1 MPRTPLYQQ
10 LAQHYRQA
18 IAAGTLRV
26 GDKLPSLRTLMRL
39 HGVSLST
46 ALQVCRTLEDMG
58 WAQAR
63 DRSGYVV
70 RRPPQPGSAPDDA
83 PAVARLPDPAQFVGI
98 HEKVSRFIVRR
109 QQGGVQLDLSM
120 AYCAPQWYPGEALR
134 ATLAR
139 SLRQSPHWLTEP
151 PAQPPR
157 RFTEAIAQRALLAGM
172 RLSPQDVLPTHGCT
186 EALHLALRAVTQ
198 PGDVVA
204 VESPAFYGLLQVLES
219 LGLRA
224 LEVPASAPAGLSVD
238 ALELA
243 LTAYADIRAVVVVP
257 RLHNPLGSVMPD
269 AHKARLVR
277 LCAARGVA
285 VIEDDCYSALLDD
298 GHASRALQS
307 FDEDGSVIH
316 CASLH
321 KVLAPGLRLGW
332 MYGGRWHARVQM
344 LKHASSRHNAALP
357 LHAVGDFMQSGAY
370 DRHLHKL
377 RAALRVQRQ
386 RSADC
391 IAQHFPSGTNIAL
404 PPGGMQLWVE
414 LPETLSATAVFE
426 AALSEGILIAP
437 GMLFSNTGR
446 VDHCLRINCGQP
458 WSAELEAAL
467 RRLGALATAKKA
479 VCPDAPTP

>member
-1 MPRTPLYQQ
+1 MSRTPLYQQ
-10 LAQHYRQA
+10 LALHYRQA
-18 IAAGTLRV
+18 IEVGTLRV
-26 GDKLPSLRTLMRL
+26 GDKLPSLRTLMQL

-46 ALQVCRTLEDMG
+46 ALQACRTLESMG
-58 WAQAR
+58 WVQGR

-70 RRPPQPGSAPDDA
+70 QRPRNGGMAPKKA
-83 PAVARLPDPAQFVGI
+83 GAVIAQLPDPAQFVGI
-98 HEKVSRFIVRR
+98 HEKVSRFIARR
-109 QQGGVQLDLSM
+109 QQGGVEFDLSI
-120 AYCAPQWYPGEALR
+120 AYCVPQWYPGEALR

-139 SLRQSPHWLTEP
+139 SLRQYPHWLTEP
-151 PAQPPR
+151 PPAQPPQ
-157 RFTEAIAQRALLAGM
+157 RFGEAIAQRALLAGM

-224 LEVPASAPAGLSVD
+224 LEVPASAQTGLSVD

-243 LTAYADIRAVVVVP
+243 LTAYDGIRAVVVVP

-277 LCAARGVA
+277 LCAAQGVA
-285 VIEDDCYSALLDD
+285 VIEDDCYSELMDD
-298 GHASRALQS
+298 GHVPRALQS
-307 FDEDGSVIH
+307 FDTDGSVIH

-332 MYGGRWHARVQM
+332 IYGGRWHTRVQM

-357 LHAVGDFMQSGAY
+357 LHAAGEFMQSGAY

-377 RAALRVQRQ
+377 RAALRVQRE
-386 RSADC
+386 RSASC
-391 IAQHFPSGTNIAL
+391 IAKHFPAGTRIAL

-414 LPETLSATAVFE
+414 LPEELSATAVFE
-426 AALSEGILIAP
+426 AALREGILVAP
-437 GMLFSNTGR
+437 GTLFSNTGR
-446 VDHCLRINCGQP
+446 VDHCLRINCGWP
-458 WSAELEAAL
+458 WSAQRENAL
-467 RRLGALATAKKA
+467 RRLGVLAASL
-479 VCPDAPTP
+479 P